1 MHLCTWVRLHVSASW
16 RHPYAHAPAF
26 ARAREPTVLCIPVC
40 VHARACN
47 HILQH
52 VKRSCPTPPG
62 APPTAHRHA
71 DLRSLASATFS
82 IAMVPKHHTHWHS
95 FPSTRRERA
104 QGTKTHHRSLDS
116 SIHRGHL
123 PPHPTT
129 GGHRPLGP
137 EAPTLSSSSSGHPP
151 PILGCLSLWTW
162 PVHSGPPAE
171 ASLALPG
178 PEPAARAP
186 CRASPGEAQAHGA
199 GVTRPC
205 SSRSRSM
212 RYDPAE
218 LVPPRHTSGSLPAS
232 AVWAGGSGP
241 RSLEQG
247 APLPL
252 GQEGRLVRW
261 PVGELRGPQGSG
273 AHTAGRVPSSR
284 ALGGEAGGRDG
295 EGHGCDHPA
304 PTAIDRVRKSHI

>member
-1 MHLCTWVRLHVSASW
+1 MHLCTWVRLHVSTS
-16 RHPYAHAPAF
+16 RHHPYARAPAF
-26 ARAREPTVLCIPVC
+26 VCAREPTVLCIPVC
-40 VHARACN
+40 VHARACKRT
-47 HILQH
+47 LQR

-62 APPTAHRHA
+62 APLPPRTVTQTCV
-71 DLRSLASATFS
+71 LWLQL
-82 IAMVPKHHTHWHS
+82 
-95 FPSTRRERA
+95 PSPSRWSQNTTPSGTRRERA

-123 PPHPTT
+123 PPHPAT

-151 PILGCLSLWTW
+151 RILGCLSLWTW
-162 PVHSGPPAE
+162 PVHPGPPAE

-186 CRASPGEAQAHGA
+186 CRASPGGAQAHGA

-205 SSRSRSM
+205 SFRSRSM

-218 LVPPRHTSGSLPAS
+218 LVPPKHTSGSLPAS
-232 AVWAGGSGP
+232 AAWAGGSGP
-241 RSLEQG
+241 RSLEQL

-252 GQEGRLVRW
+252 GQEGRLARW
-261 PVGELRGPQGSG
+261 PVGELQGPQGSG
-273 AHTAGRVPSSR
+273 AHAAGRVPSSR
-284 ALGGEAGGRDG
+284 ALRGKAGGREG

-304 PTAIDRVRKSHI
+304 PTAIDRVRKSHV